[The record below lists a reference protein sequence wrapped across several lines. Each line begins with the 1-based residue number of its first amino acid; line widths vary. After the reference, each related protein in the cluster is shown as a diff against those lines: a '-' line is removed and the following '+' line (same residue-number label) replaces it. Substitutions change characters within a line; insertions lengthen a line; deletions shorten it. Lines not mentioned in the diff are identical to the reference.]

1 MDELP
6 DGLVPEA
13 CALKSESCVRERL
26 VYEEPPAEEDA
37 CGDKPVPGPR
47 GSGEDPNRVVPPSE
61 RSSLSPCSTSGSERS
76 DLGDLWKT
84 SFLYGLPLADPGPRS
99 VVPSTL

>member
-1 MDELP
+1 VDELP

-13 CALKSESCVRERL
+13 CALKSESCMRKWL

-37 CGDKPVPGPR
+37 CDDKPVPGPR
-47 GSGEDPNRVVPPSE
+47 GSGEDPDRVVPPSE
-61 RSSLSPCSTSGSERS
+61 RSLLSPCSTSGSERS

-84 SFLYGLPLADPGPRS
+84 SFLYGLPLADPGPRT